1 MKVMHISDL
10 HIGKKV
16 HEFSLINDQKYI
28 LEQIISII
36 KSKGVTTLIIA
47 GDVYDKVVPSVEAVK
62 LFDWFLNELVILN
75 INVIIISGNH
85 DSNERLAFMSSI
97 VAKNNIY
104 ITDLY
109 NNSIKN
115 IEIDGVTF
123 HMFPFLKPKQVKKYD
138 ENINDYHSMMEY
150 LINSCELGAKN
161 IAVVHQFLTGSKTSD
176 SEEISIGGIDNI
188 SSTLFKD
195 FDYTALGHL
204 HRPQKVG
211 SENIRYSGSILKY
224 SFSECSD
231 TKSCVIINTDDFT
244 YTLEPLIP
252 MRDMLKIK
260 GKYEDIIKKEY
271 YDSLNLENYYQITL
285 TNEEDVYDALN
296 KLRVIYKN
304 IMKLTYDNK
313 RSREVNVI
321 GAKKNMEP
329 LDFVN
334 ELYKLQNNN
343 EINSDQQSYVTNMLN
358 DIWGNK

>member
-16 HEFSLINDQKYI
+16 HEFSLISEQKYI
-28 LEQIISII
+28 LNEIINII
-36 KSKGVTTLIIA
+36 KSKEVTTLIIA

-97 VAKNNIY
+97 VAKNKIY
-104 ITDLY
+104 ITDIY
-109 NNSIKN
+109 NNEIKN
-115 IEIDGVTF
+115 IQIEDVTF
-123 HMFPFLKPKQVKKYD
+123 HLFPFLKPKQVKKYD
-138 ENINDYHSMMEY
+138 ENINDYNSMMRY
-150 LINSCELGAKN
+150 LVSSCKMGEKN

-188 SSTLFKD
+188 SSTLFSD
-195 FDYTALGHL
+195 FNYTALGHL

-211 SENIRYSGSILKY
+211 NDNIRYSGSILKY

-231 TKSCVIINTDDFT
+231 TKSCVIIDTNDFT
-244 YTLEPLIP
+244 YYLVPLIS
-252 MRDMLKIK
+252 MRDMVKIK
-260 GKYEDIIKKEY
+260 GNYEELIKKVY
-271 YDSLNLENYYQITL
+271 YDKLNLNNYYHITL
-285 TNEEDVYDALN
+285 TDEEDIYDALN

-304 IMKLTYDNK
+304 IMKLEYDNK
-313 RSREVNVI
+313 RSREVNIV
-321 GAKKNMEP
+321 GAKKHIEP
-329 LDFVN
+329 VDFVKD
-334 ELYKLQNNN
+334 LYVLQNNN
-343 EINSDQQSYVTNMLN
+343 DISSEQDQYLTNMMN